1 MDLSTIDQSVS
12 TGFRPL
18 STRALRALELR
29 DLNPVDTSWSAFNSL
44 APKFEL
50 RAQPLSVEI
59 KMSPH
64 MPNCT
69 YNDFHVLTLPSAMG
83 SDAVP
88 RNLQRHLH
96 TSLRIVIL
104 CRLGVFTSAIE
115 EKMVKH
121 GESRMQR

>member
-1 MDLSTIDQSVS
+1 ML
-12 TGFRPL
+12 
-18 STRALRALELR
+18 
-29 DLNPVDTSWSAFNSL
+29 NSL
-44 APKFEL
+44 ASKFEL
-50 RAQPLSVEI
+50 RAQPLTVEI

-64 MPNCT
+64 VPNCM
-69 YNDFHVLTLPSAMG
+69 YNDFHVLTLPSVMG

-104 CRLGVFTSAIE
+104 CRLGVFASAIE

>member
-1 MDLSTIDQSVS
+1 
-12 TGFRPL
+12 
-18 STRALRALELR
+18 
-29 DLNPVDTSWSAFNSL
+29 
-44 APKFEL
+44 
-50 RAQPLSVEI
+50 
-59 KMSPH
+59 
-64 MPNCT
+64 
-69 YNDFHVLTLPSAMG
+69 MG

>member
-1 MDLSTIDQSVS
+1 
-12 TGFRPL
+12 
-18 STRALRALELR
+18 
-29 DLNPVDTSWSAFNSL
+29 
-44 APKFEL
+44 
-50 RAQPLSVEI
+50 
-59 KMSPH
+59 

-88 RNLQRHLH
+88 RNLQKHLH

-104 CRLGVFTSAIE
+104 CRLGVFTSATE
-115 EKMVKH
+115 ENMVKH